1 VGFFYLAIHIFFI
14 GISGF
19 IWNLCQGLPYIRR
32 VYMAFFTSFSL
43 NQQKEQI
50 APESIDFPPQR
61 CYNSNSTDKTLSIYG
76 AGRHLSSKC
85 GTIHTF
91 TYRG

>member
-1 VGFFYLAIHIFFI
+1 MAIINSF
-14 GISGF
+14 GI
-19 IWNLCQGLPYIRR
+19 
-32 VYMAFFTSFSL
+32 

-50 APESIDFPPQR
+50 PVLHIDFPLQR
-61 CYNSNSTDKTLSIYG
+61 CYNADSTDKRLSIYG

>member
-1 VGFFYLAIHIFFI
+1 MVII
-14 GISGF
+14 
-19 IWNLCQGLPYIRR
+19 
-32 VYMAFFTSFSL
+32 TEFST

-50 APESIDFPPQR
+50 PVLCIDFPLQR
-61 CYNSNSTDKTLSIYG
+61 CYNSGSTDKTLSIYG